1 MVRIDDELA
10 LGRHVAN
17 ELHGGGVLFICE
29 PNHKPQRVH
38 QRHQLRVALHDARHF
53 HVASCADRVV
63 MVLVSAQDGVHHRR
77 FPLGGG
83 KDETGYVACR
93 HSLQRY
99 GGSERPSILAGAVDV
114 DVDDARKDRFGRVDL
129 IVLRYDDA
137 TAKRRLVGF
146 VPAVGHATRTDAAPV
161 VSGL

>member
-1 MVRIDDELA
+1 
-10 LGRHVAN
+10 
-17 ELHGGGVLFICE
+17 
-29 PNHKPQRVH
+29 
-38 QRHQLRVALHDARHF
+38 
-53 HVASCADRVV
+53 

-161 VSGL
+161 VSGLQLVPVERLHMRFLIAQALAIGLDENDRHTRDLGEVARARRRRGLGRVEPFIVVAAE